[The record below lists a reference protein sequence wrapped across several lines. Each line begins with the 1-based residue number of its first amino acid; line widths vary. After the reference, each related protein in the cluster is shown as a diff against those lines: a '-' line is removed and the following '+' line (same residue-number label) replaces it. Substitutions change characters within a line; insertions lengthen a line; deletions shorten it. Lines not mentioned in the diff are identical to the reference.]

1 MKFVLTELLRKAC
14 QRGIVADSLMDQVIN
29 QRRQDRVEVVVD
41 LNLLWQSGVVHDTAT
56 RHQTTALVK
65 GSKFL

>member
-1 MKFVLTELLRKAC
+1 M
-14 QRGIVADSLMDQVIN
+14 ADSLMDHVIN